1 MQVDSLPAEPPGKP
15 YPNLRAKEMGER
27 FYVNCLSA
35 DHGSLYGRVKIRTHI
50 S

>member
-15 YPNLRAKEMGER
+15 YPNLRAKEMEER